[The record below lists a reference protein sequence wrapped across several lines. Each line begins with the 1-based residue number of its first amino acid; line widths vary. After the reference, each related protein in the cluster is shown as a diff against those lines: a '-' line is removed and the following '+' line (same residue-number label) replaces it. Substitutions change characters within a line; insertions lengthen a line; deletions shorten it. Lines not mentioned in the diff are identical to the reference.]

1 MRKVNERNERKARA
15 GEGAYL
21 GASATGDDADVDL
34 GLAKDRGGRREDD
47 VAHER
52 ELAAAAELCGSLDT
66 NREQKGWR

>member
-1 MRKVNERNERKARA
+1 MRGADERNEREARA

-21 GASATGDDADVDL
+21 GASAAGDDADVDF

-52 ELAAAAELCGSLDT
+52 ELAAAAELRRDA
-66 NREQKGWR
+66 